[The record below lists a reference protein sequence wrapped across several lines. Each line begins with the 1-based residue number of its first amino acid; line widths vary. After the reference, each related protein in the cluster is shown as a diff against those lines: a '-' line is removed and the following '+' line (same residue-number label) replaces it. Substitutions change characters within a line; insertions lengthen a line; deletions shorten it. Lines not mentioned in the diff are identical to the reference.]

1 MNPSQFR
8 WVWIGFGWDM
18 DSPKVG
24 LGSAARPLQ
33 ARPGKRLDPF
43 GFLLD
48 FSGFRFSLECVGG
61 ARIILYDIM
70 THQIEHIEG
79 SNGNRNQV
87 NQQL

>member
-1 MNPSQFR
+1 
-8 WVWIGFGWDM
+8 M

-33 ARPGKRLDPF
+33 AKRPGKRLDPF

-87 NQQL
+87 KQQL